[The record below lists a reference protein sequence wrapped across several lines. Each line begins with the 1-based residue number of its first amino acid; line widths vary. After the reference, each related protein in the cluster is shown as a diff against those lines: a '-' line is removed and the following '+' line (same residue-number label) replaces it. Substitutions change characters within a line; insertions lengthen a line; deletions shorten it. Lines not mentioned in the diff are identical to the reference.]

1 MLKNAGDLFDIILIR
16 VLPEHL
22 SRWPGISNSR
32 LFQELGWVKGI
43 AMTFS
48 KKD

>member
-1 MLKNAGDLFDIILIR
+1 MGFFD
-16 VLPEHL
+16 
-22 SRWPGISNSR
+22 SR